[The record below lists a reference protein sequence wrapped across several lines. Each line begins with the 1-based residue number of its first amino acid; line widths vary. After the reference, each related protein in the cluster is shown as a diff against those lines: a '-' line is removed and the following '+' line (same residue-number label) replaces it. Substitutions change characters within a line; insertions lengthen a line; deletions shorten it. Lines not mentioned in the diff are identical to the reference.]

1 VGIDWTT
8 VLASSLTAAIISGVT
23 FVTNRYLARALD
35 RIERELKTDKEQ
47 ARENRGRKTPARRP
61 RG

>member
-1 VGIDWTT
+1 MGIDWTT

-35 RIERELKTDKEQ
+35 RIERELKADKKQ
-47 ARENRGRKTPARRP
+47 ARENGRRKTPARRP